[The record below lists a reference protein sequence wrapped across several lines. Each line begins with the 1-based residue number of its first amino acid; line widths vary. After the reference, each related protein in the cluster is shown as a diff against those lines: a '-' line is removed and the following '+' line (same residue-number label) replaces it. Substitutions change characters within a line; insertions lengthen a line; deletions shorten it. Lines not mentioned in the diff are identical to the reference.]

1 MTNRC
6 ARRGEGGGGDQHL
19 HHHGDGVSSIRG
31 QLSVTLRGNQGAE
44 RERERERET
53 PRCHNMETMSAGTHC
68 GRALRHTPAARRG
81 QQSVHVEQTR
91 LSHLSHADLHTPGP
105 FCINRN
111 SFLALRLHSPSISVP
126 CRRPVIFLLIFIP
139 SFSPLVFIMGRRF
152 EGLHKPYCGNMK
164 RKHAHPELQVRAVE
178 EKQR

>member
-19 HHHGDGVSSIRG
+19 HHHGDGVSSIRE
-31 QLSVTLRGNQGAE
+31 QLSVTLRGNQGA
-44 RERERERET
+44 ERERERET

-111 SFLALRLHSPSISVP
+111 SFLALRLHSPSISV
-126 CRRPVIFLLIFIP
+126 
-139 SFSPLVFIMGRRF
+139 
-152 EGLHKPYCGNMK
+152 
-164 RKHAHPELQVRAVE
+164 RAVPSSCYFPPYLYSLLFSA
-178 EKQR
+178 RFHYGTAV